1 MGQPKTAINIEYNS
15 RRKRSLLQELSFGAW
30 GDRRNSA
37 TWRSF
42 TGTPPE
48 PLFDRGFTG
57 HEHLY
62 AFGLIN
68 MNGRMYDPLVS
79 RMLSPDNFIQAPDF
93 SQSFNRYSYALNN
106 PLIYT
111 DPTGEFVWVPVIIGA
126 VIGTYMGGTLANEG
140 ELNPTKWDY
149 NSGKTWGYMLGGAV
163 VGGLSGYVG
172 GTIATSEIP
181 FANTLGIAGASLTNS
196 VGMYIY
202 TGGQTDISGSLGVAS
217 YNFSTG
223 DWGYLG
229 KKENST
235 LANIGYGFG
244 ALANL
249 ADVVSVF
256 GGGTNLDVNSADT
269 KKPHEW
275 WGHSSATDQSGNI
288 DISVGPAKNGWTGT
302 KMDYLDPDG
311 GGTYWSN
318 YAGQPGTW
326 TVRVNNVNA
335 SLLKNMTSNIAA
347 GKGLYGIGQL
357 KWNIAG
363 FSCVNHVSRALW
375 AVGIPTLP
383 VNLHPL
389 ILNTQLFIR
398 QIGIYSSP
406 YLYNY

>member
-1 MGQPKTAINIEYNS
+1 VGQPKTAINIEYNS

-288 DISVGPAKNGWTGT
+288 DISVGPAKNG
-302 KMDYLDPDG
+302 L
-311 GGTYWSN
+311 
-318 YAGQPGTW
+318 PG
-326 TVRVNNVNA
+326 
-335 SLLKNMTSNIAA
+335 S
-347 GKGLYGIGQL
+347 
-357 KWNIAG
+357 
-363 FSCVNHVSRALW
+363 
-375 AVGIPTLP
+375 
-383 VNLHPL
+383 
-389 ILNTQLFIR
+389 
-398 QIGIYSSP
+398 
-406 YLYNY
+406 